1 MALITYLTRIQFEF
15 GALKLRP
22 RFRST
27 AAEIRF
33 LKSQPFD
40 RPVRWPPTM
49 DPLGPMP
56 TNQTERM
63 DAALM
68 RSLPEVRKLYRYER
82 RAIAERERALR
93 SLSDLVS
100 WEGDLAAGDF
110 AKRTH

>member
-1 MALITYLTRIQFEF
+1 MENEFVESLAHQIAGGVASDSALGYARAAARAQLDLTRIRALKIEIINRTFRF

-40 RPVRWPPTM
+40 KAVKWPPRI

-56 TNQTERM
+56 
-63 DAALM
+63 
-68 RSLPEVRKLYRYER
+68 
-82 RAIAERERALR
+82 
-93 SLSDLVS
+93 
-100 WEGDLAAGDF
+100 
-110 AKRTH
+110 